1 LKLADFGFAV
11 EVNGFSVSSQ
21 CGTPGYIAPEI
32 LNNQLYG
39 KFETYH
45 SFFMTLIFY
54 ITGKPVDMWSFGVIL
69 YILLGGYPPFHHDN
83 QRELFKKIT
92 KGDYQFHPDY
102 WGSVSD
108 EAKDLIRGLLTVD
121 ANKRLTVEQALAHPW
136 LMKSADELAAHNLD
150 SNLAELKKYQATRK
164 LKAGVKA
171 IMAVNKMKKLMTAT
185 REAAAVNDAEQEE
198 DSSVTPVKA

>member
-1 LKLADFGFAV
+1 
-11 EVNGFSVSSQ
+11 
-21 CGTPGYIAPEI
+21 
-32 LNNQLYG
+32 
-39 KFETYH
+39 
-45 SFFMTLIFY
+45 
-54 ITGKPVDMWSFGVIL
+54 MWSFGVIL

-102 WGSVSD
+102 WNTVSD

-121 ANKRLTVEQALAHPW
+121 VSKRLTVEQALVHPW
-136 LMKSADELAAHNLD
+136 LQRSAAELEARNLN

-171 IMAVNKMKKLMTAT
+171 IMAVNKMKRLMDLTK
-185 REAAAVNDAEQEE
+185 AAEDGEEEE
-198 DSSVTPVKA
+198 DNGESS

>member
-1 LKLADFGFAV
+1 M
-11 EVNGFSVSSQ
+11 S
-21 CGTPGYIAPEI
+21 
-32 LNNQLYG
+32 
-39 KFETYH
+39 
-45 SFFMTLIFY
+45 SFFFFLTGRFS
-54 ITGKPVDMWSFGVIL
+54 GKPVDMWSFGVIL

-102 WGSVSD
+102 WGTVSE

-121 ANKRLTVEQALAHPW
+121 PHKRLTVEQALAHPW
-136 LMKSADELAAHNLD
+136 LMASSAELEARNLD

-171 IMAVNKMKKLMTAT
+171 IMAVNKMKKLLTAT
-185 REAAAVNDAEQEE
+185 REAAAAEAEGEGDGEE
-198 DSSVTPVKA
+198 EATVAADQA

>member
-1 LKLADFGFAV
+1 
-11 EVNGFSVSSQ
+11 
-21 CGTPGYIAPEI
+21 
-32 LNNQLYG
+32 
-39 KFETYH
+39 
-45 SFFMTLIFY
+45 
-54 ITGKPVDMWSFGVIL
+54 VDMWSFGVIL

-121 ANKRLTVEQALAHPW
+121 ASKRLTVEQAMAHPW

-198 DSSVTPVKA
+198 DAVAKA

>member
-1 LKLADFGFAV
+1 
-11 EVNGFSVSSQ
+11 
-21 CGTPGYIAPEI
+21 
-32 LNNQLYG
+32 
-39 KFETYH
+39 
-45 SFFMTLIFY
+45 
-54 ITGKPVDMWSFGVIL
+54 MWSFGVIL

-102 WGSVSD
+102 WNTVSD

-121 ANKRLTVEQALAHPW
+121 VSKRLTVEQALAHPW
-136 LMKSADELAAHNLD
+136 LQRSGAELEARNLN

-171 IMAVNKMKKLMTAT
+171 IMAVNKMKQLMDLTK
-185 REAAAVNDAEQEE
+185 AAKDAEEGEE
-198 DSSVTPVKA
+198 GEGESS